1 MMEKI
6 SSAPGS
12 TVCLQVMIFFPIWQI
27 YEFTTL
33 IEYLFTKF
41 ADSVDSDAVI
51 MISIG
56 YFFKMDDETLNEN
69 ENKNG
74 NEKYLEGKRRYGIIR
89 DSIN

>member
-33 IEYLFTKF
+33 IEYLFTKIANLF
-41 ADSVDSDAVI
+41 LKNPEPLISSVDSDAVI

-56 YFFKMDDETLNEN
+56 YFFKMD
-69 ENKNG
+69 G
-74 NEKYLEGKRRYGIIR
+74 NFE
-89 DSIN
+89 